1 MYTWRA
7 DLRLV
12 VYVLWLT
19 ALTLLGHSNVGINI
33 MGAMFNMNQLQ
44 EINDAWFRRALEM
57 AQKLRNLLQL

>member
-19 ALTLLGHSNVGINI
+19 ALTLLGHSNIGINI

-44 EINDAWFRRALEM
+44 EINDAWFGRALEM